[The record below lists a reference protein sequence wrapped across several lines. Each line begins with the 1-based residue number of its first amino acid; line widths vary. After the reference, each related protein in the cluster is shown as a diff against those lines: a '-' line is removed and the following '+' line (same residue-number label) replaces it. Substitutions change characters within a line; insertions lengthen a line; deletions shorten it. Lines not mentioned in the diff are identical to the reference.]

1 MPTARPGPGSRGRR
15 LGLLR
20 PGFRRPRGA
29 VERAG
34 ARRRRLRAE
43 RRTHALAGAA
53 LLSGGG
59 LVALEV
65 VRAWPRRGVETPGTV
80 GDAAGQAVRDA
91 MAVAVR
97 GYRGGSTR
105 ENALL
110 SLLASFTLT
119 WGVTRAATHFIH
131 SHGPFGPFRHLVVS
145 DQHIHHF
152 VPGIVLAFLA
162 GGISIATPRR
172 HLDPL
177 LAVPFGVGT
186 ALTLDESALL
196 LKLDDVYWTED
207 GVVSVQITLAV
218 VAMISALALAL
229 RVLRRGEEEI
239 LSGEASPAPA
249 SPPVAGKARFRRPRR
264 WARRDPAR

>member
-1 MPTARPGPGSRGRR
+1 
-15 LGLLR
+15 
-20 PGFRRPRGA
+20 
-29 VERAG
+29 VERPG

-59 LVALEV
+59 LVVLEV
-65 VRAWPRRGVETPGTV
+65 LRAWPRRGGEAPAV
-80 GDAAGQAVRDA
+80 GGAVGQAVRDA

-97 GYRGGSTR
+97 GYRAGSTR

-119 WGVTRAATHFIH
+119 WGMTRAATHLIR
-131 SHGPFGPFRHLVVS
+131 SRGPFGPFRHLVVS

-218 VAMISALALAL
+218 VAMVSALALAL
-229 RVLRRGEEEI
+229 RVLRRGEEEVLGGEG
-239 LSGEASPAPA
+239 LSP
-249 SPPVAGKARFRRPRR
+249 
-264 WARRDPAR
+264 

>member
-1 MPTARPGPGSRGRR
+1 MAARRRSGSRGRR
-15 LGLLR
+15 LSLLP
-20 PGFRRPRGA
+20 PGFRPRGA
-29 VERAG
+29 VERPG
-34 ARRRRLRAE
+34 ARRRRLHAE
-43 RRTHALAGAA
+43 RRTLALAGAA

-59 LVALEV
+59 LVVLEV
-65 VRAWPRRGVETPGTV
+65 VRAWPRRGAEAPVAV

-97 GYRGGSTR
+97 GYRAGSTR

-119 WGVTRAATHFIH
+119 WGVTRAATHLIH
-131 SHGPFGPFRHLVVS
+131 SRGPFGPFRHLVVS

-196 LKLDDVYWTED
+196 LKLDDVYWTEE

-218 VAMISALALAL
+218 VAMVSALALAL
-229 RVLRRGEEEI
+229 RVLRRGEEEV
-239 LSGEASPAPA
+239 LGVELAPVPPPPASGPTSSGPAPA
-249 SPPVAGKARFRRPRR
+249 GEPRR
-264 WARRDPAR
+264 S